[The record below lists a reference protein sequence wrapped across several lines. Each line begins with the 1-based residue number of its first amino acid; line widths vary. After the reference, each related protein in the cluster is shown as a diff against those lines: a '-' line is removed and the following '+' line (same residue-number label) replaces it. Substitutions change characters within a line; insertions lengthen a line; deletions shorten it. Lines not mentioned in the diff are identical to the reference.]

1 MTIEEIKETV
11 DKWNTTISKKSAL
24 AIINELIN
32 LKAIDKDFANRKVPE
47 IRIGDIIYVNTGL
60 CKIPHFHIV
69 LKVFTDSVLACTIT
83 HNPISK
89 NYIEFPNIRELSSD
103 KQQYIS
109 LIPIEISMEHAKN
122 SFYTIFT
129 DKKFL
134 KLLRSESNKFV
145 KTLKLTK

>member
-11 DKWNTTISKKSAL
+11 DKWNTTISEKSAL

-32 LKAIDKDFANRKVPE
+32 LKAIDKGFANRKVPE
-47 IRIGDIIYVNTGL
+47 IRIGDIIYVNTCL

-109 LIPIEISMEHAKN
+109 LIPIEIGMEYAKN